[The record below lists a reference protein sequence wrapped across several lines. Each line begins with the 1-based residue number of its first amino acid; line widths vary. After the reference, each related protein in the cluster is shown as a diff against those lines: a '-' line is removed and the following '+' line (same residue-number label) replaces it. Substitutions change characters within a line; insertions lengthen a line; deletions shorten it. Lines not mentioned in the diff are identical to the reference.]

1 VNSVCTINTQLTFEK
16 FYSKG
21 RGYLVEKRRE
31 TLGTEMGDASS
42 FATHLSKA
50 QIFEAVDASLKRL
63 QVCVCCGVLRC
74 VAVCC
79 SLLQCV
85 AVEGADL

>member
-1 VNSVCTINTQLTFEK
+1 VKSVCTVTTQLTFEK
-16 FYSKG
+16 FDSKG
-21 RGYLVEKRRE
+21 RGYLVEKRRK
-31 TLGTEMGDASS
+31 TLGAEMGDASS
-42 FATHLSKA
+42 FATHLSKV

-79 SLLQCV
+79 GVLRYV
-85 AVEGADL
+85 AVCCC